1 MDQEKY
7 NKTKQQILESTKWP
21 SLYMFKFIVPNKDEK
36 QNAVKNLFPKDTEFT
51 YNLSKDMRF
60 IGITTKI
67 VMASADDV
75 IEIYDRAKG
84 IKGIMAL

>member
-7 NKTKQQILESTKWP
+7 NSIKQQLFESTKWP
-21 SLYMFKFIVPNKDEK
+21 SLYMFKFIVPNGEDKLS
-36 QNAVKNLFPKDTEFT
+36 AVKNLFPEGTEFT
-51 YNLSKDMRF
+51 YKTSRDVRF
-60 IGITTKI
+60 IGVTVKI

-75 IEIYDRAKG
+75 IEIYSRAEG